1 MRFAANLLRRK
12 LLGALAALALTGLT
26 PIVTPAVAD
35 DLGYGKVGRWSIV
48 YRDAGSSNSCSAI
61 ATFADQTMIQLALVQ
76 TRSETAWA
84 IFLSNP
90 QWESWIGD
98 RTRAT
103 LFFLTTKLWQ
113 SDFIVTTSEAG
124 DKKMLVRLVSSA
136 FVDSIADAST
146 MVVLN
151 DQKQQVTAA
160 LDMRDVGN
168 AIAAATQCVHEHP
181 LRGAPGPQSDKG
193 ALLRRHAA
201 LFSGP
206 F

>member
-1 MRFAANLLRRK
+1 MRSAAKVLRQA
-12 LLGALAALALTGLT
+12 LLGALAVLALTVLT
-26 PIVTPAVAD
+26 RVVTPAVAD
-35 DLGYGKVGRWSIV
+35 DVGYGKVGRWSIV

-61 ATFADQTMIQLALVQ
+61 ATFADQTLIQLALVQ
-76 TRSETAWA
+76 TRSEKAWA

-90 QWESWIGD
+90 QWDSWIGE
-98 RTRAT
+98 RTQAT

-124 DKKMLVRLVSSA
+124 EKKMLVRLVSSA

-146 MVVLN
+146 MVILN
-151 DQKQQVTAA
+151 DQKQQVSAT
-160 LDMRDVGN
+160 LDMKDSGD
-168 AIAAATQCVHEHP
+168 AIAAATQCVRQHP
-181 LRGAPGPQSDKG
+181 LGGAPGPQSDKG

-201 LFSGP
+201 LFSRP